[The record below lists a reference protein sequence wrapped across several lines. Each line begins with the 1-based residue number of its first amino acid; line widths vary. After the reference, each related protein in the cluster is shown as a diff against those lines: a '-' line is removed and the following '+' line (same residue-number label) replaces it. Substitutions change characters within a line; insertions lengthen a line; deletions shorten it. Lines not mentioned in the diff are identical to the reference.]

1 MTIFVLGL
9 AEGQPC
15 RGKGASPGHGDRT
28 ETSRHL
34 HCRTHLLPA
43 SNININ
49 TAMTVSM
56 EKGTVLCARRRSQDS
71 TCMDSLMLS
80 VGQRFPSAPLS
91 VQGGRGTER
100 GTHLQTHRE

>member
-9 AEGQPC
+9 AEGQQS

-28 ETSRHL
+28 ETYGHL

-43 SNININ
+43 NNIN

-56 EKGTVLCARRRSQDS
+56 EKVTVLCARRRSQDS
-71 TCMDSLMLS
+71 TCTDSLMLS

-100 GTHLQTHRE
+100 GTHLQTHGE

>member
-9 AEGQPC
+9 AEGQQR

-43 SNININ
+43 NDIN
-49 TAMTVSM
+49 TPMTVSM

-80 VGQRFPSAPLS
+80 VGQSFPSAPPS